1 MSASTVTVPAVGAPA
16 RDRTDRTGW
25 WKVVPFVVIALV
37 AVVGPFLLPYDP
49 TRVVASAS
57 VPPGGDHWFGTDSA
71 GLDVFSRVVAA
82 TRLNLL
88 IAGLVTVLATLIGAL
103 VGILIGMNES
113 RRGPLGLAARGLSRL
128 VDLADAVPAIVLGL
142 VVISFFGATAPTIVV
157 CLAVILSP
165 IQIRLIRT
173 EVLRVRAEAYLD
185 AARIA
190 GVGEARLTFRHVMPN
205 SVSAAWENTSV
216 VFAVSIIVTA
226 ALGFVGVGMPPPTPE
241 WGAMLSRGAPDAVA
255 GRWWSAT
262 FPAAALALAVG
273 AFALAASEVLRRRR
287 R

>member
-1 MSASTVTVPAVGAPA
+1 MSAPTATAPADVAPA
-16 RDRTDRTGW
+16 RRPADLTGAW
-25 WKVVPFVVIALV
+25 RLAPFAVIVLV
-37 AVVGPFLLPYDP
+37 AVVGPFVVPYDP
-49 TRVVASAS
+49 TRVVGSAGL
-57 VPPGGDHWFGTDSA
+57 PPGSEHLFGTDSA
-71 GLDVFSRVVAA
+71 GLDVFSRVIAA
-82 TRLNLL
+82 TRLNLV
-88 IAGLVTVLATLIGAL
+88 IAGLVTVLTTMIGAF
-103 VGILIGMNES
+103 VGILVGMNES
-113 RRGPLGLAARGLSRL
+113 RRGPLGWAARGLSRL

-142 VVISFFGATAPTIVV
+142 VVISFFGASAPTMVV

-190 GVGEARLTFRHVMPN
+190 GVGEVRLTLRHVMPN

-262 FPAAALALAVG
+262 SPAAALALTVG
-273 AFALAASEVLRRRR
+273 SFALAAGEVLRRRR